1 MPTYEYACPACGN
14 RYEKRESFEAPVRQK
29 CPKCRK
35 MAVRVLSAPAVVFK
49 GSGFYKT
56 DNRGTDKADQPA
68 AATTTAAAPGSGDG
82 HSHGG
87 DGHTHGT
94 DSTATEAPKSD
105 AAPKND
111 AAKAKPKTETPAA
124 P

>member
-1 MPTYEYACPACGN
+1 
-14 RYEKRESFEAPVRQK
+14 
-29 CPKCRK
+29 
-35 MAVRVLSAPAVVFK
+35 MAVRVLSVPAVVFK

-82 HSHGG
+82 H
-87 DGHTHGT
+87 THGA
-94 DSTATEAPKSD
+94 DSTAAQAPKSD

>member
-1 MPTYEYACPACGN
+1 
-14 RYEKRESFEAPVRQK
+14 
-29 CPKCRK
+29 

-56 DNRGTDKADQPA
+56 DNRGT

-82 HSHGG
+82 HGHGG
-87 DGHTHGT
+87 DGHTHGS
-94 DSTATEAPKSD
+94 DSTAAQAPKSD

-111 AAKAKPKTETPAA
+111 PAKAKPKTETPAA